1 MSSEIHTCKMAPS
14 KFQIYVDQSI
24 RQATSSASSDTN
36 VNRGTNYQVIEDQ
49 NPPTRFKPEKL
60 ADDKRFYFDER
71 QIYPLYPDGGELS
84 FEEIKLRRWLK
95 NKSHLEDKKRIDDLE
110 RENEELRQR
119 YAELIQQI
127 EENNQRHHVPSRQS
141 IIPQSMQPTQDVDMS
156 ITLKHPQQSRLSV
169 VPQSL
174 QPAQDADMSLYDPN
188 CSAPTV
194 VHDMF
199 CGTAAINKNTS
210 TLDKFTVPIDQSQYI
225 RENVP
230 TSTPTNKGQSSDKR
244 PPHNIRRFARPSMD
258 GSPTLKLSP
267 IVETSREFNS
277 KSSSSSSA
285 STTPGTVKKNPLA
298 EPILVEEP
306 DRPLDPND
314 PTTYRSLLKGILD
327 PLDRRNG
334 FYKLNRSVP
343 KIRPGACFQAG
354 QDSYLVDKEL
364 SQDSKLFKGQL
375 LTDDSDDDSAE
386 PPIKAICL
394 RVDQPSNE
402 WLFYICSEL
411 HRRLVKQK
419 AKPDIELSV
428 MITNPAVVYSD
439 GSVLVDEYFRFVTL
453 QHFFDACIELNKPFP
468 KPVAAFITTEL
479 LQIIR
484 QIHSCN
490 IAHMN
495 INPKNIIITG
505 CPTRD
510 DIKNVEE
517 TTSIVK
523 LIGFDRAMDF
533 RLLPSDYK
541 FETQLDDLITC
552 EMMDSK
558 PWTYEV
564 DWFGTLGSIYKM
576 FFLEEM
582 SVSKIND
589 RWNINKKFKGSGH
602 DVFPTSVW
610 SSLFEK
616 LLNIDDDI
624 ESLNSTINSACEE
637 LSNWVRANVSCVLK
651 GAVDLEKVLEDFH
664 ENKGT

>member
-1 MSSEIHTCKMAPS
+1 MAPS

-24 RQATSSASSDTN
+24 RQPTSDANVDVS
-36 VNRGTNYQVIEDQ
+36 VNRGENYQIIEDP

-60 ADDKRFYFDER
+60 ADNQRFYFDER

-84 FEEIKLRRWLK
+84 LEEIKLKRWLK
-95 NKSHLEDKKRIDDLE
+95 NKERFEERKRIDHLE
-110 RENEELRQR
+110 RENEELRQKIT
-119 YAELIQQI
+119 ELVQQI
-127 EENNQRHHVPSRQS
+127 EENHRHVPRPS
-141 IIPQSMQPTQDVDMS
+141 IIPQSMQPTQDTQDVDMS
-156 ITLKHPQQSRLSV
+156 ITLKHPLPSRLSV

-174 QPAQDADMSLYDPN
+174 QPAQDADMSLYDAN

-199 CGTAAINKNTS
+199 CSTAAINKNTS
-210 TLDKFTVPIDQSQYI
+210 NFDKFTVPIDQSQYI

-244 PPHNIRRFARPSMD
+244 PIHVIRRFARPSMD

-267 IVETSREFNS
+267 IVETSRECNS

-285 STTPGTVKKNPLA
+285 STTPGTIKKLPLA
-298 EPILVEEP
+298 EPVVVEEP
-306 DRPLDPND
+306 DRPLDPKD
-314 PTTYRSLLKGILD
+314 PTTYRSLLRGLIE

-334 FYKLNRSVP
+334 FFKLNRSVP
-343 KIRPGACFQAG
+343 KIRPGACFIAG
-354 QDSYLVDKEL
+354 EDSYLVDKEL
-364 SQDSKLFKGQL
+364 SQENKLFKGQL

-419 AKPDIELSV
+419 TKPDIELSV
-428 MITNPAVVYSD
+428 MITNPAVLYSD

-468 KPVAAFITTEL
+468 KSVAAYITAEL
-479 LQIIR
+479 LQIVR

-490 IAHMN
+490 IAHLN
-495 INPKNIIITG
+495 INPRNIIITG
-505 CPTRD
+505 CPTRE
-510 DIKNVEE
+510 DITNVEE

-533 RLLPSDYK
+533 RLLPPDYK
-541 FETQLDDLITC
+541 FETQLDDLTTC

-564 DWFGTLGSIYKM
+564 DWFGTLRSIYKM
-576 FFLEEM
+576 FFLEDM
-582 SVSKIND
+582 SVCKVND
-589 RWNINKKFKGSGH
+589 RWAINRKFKGNH
-602 DVFPTSVW
+602 ENDVFPTSVW
-610 SSLFEK
+610 SSLFDK
-616 LLNIDDDI
+616 LLNIEDDAD
-624 ESLNSTINSACEE
+624 SVNSTVNSACEE
-637 LSNWVRANVSCVLK
+637 LINWVRANVSCVLK
-651 GAVDLEKVLEDFH
+651 GAVDLEKVLEDFC
-664 ENKGT
+664 ENNKHA